1 MLTREH
7 AIADYRGGR
16 IIPDRLL
23 SKKHAQYHGFAQRLL
38 EVYENGIGLT
48 RRELHNRI
56 KEVFS
61 GEEDCPT
68 RRIEAFCKLLDDAS
82 TFPNDRSGK
91 AARLRKKVFRLAAEH
106 HPLVETPNRLFE
118 SAEKEIKDRIAAD
131 LKRDWADIEENLYAD
146 VKEFHRLA
154 AFEGYPDARA
164 LLSRYNVAQVQAA
177 LYLAVKMTI
186 TARQDF
192 KTILRHAK
200 LARLLH
206 RITRLGQDEYRIEL
220 DGPASL
226 FRKTR
231 LYGVNM
237 ARFLPKLL
245 ACQGWK
251 MEAVIRTPRK
261 GKQVLL
267 KLCPKDGLQTY
278 LDPPEDFDSSVEEA
292 FARKW
297 GDQIR
302 EGWSLIRE
310 GGIMHCGQKVFIP
323 DFVFR
328 HEDGREIPME
338 VIGFWTTEYLRE
350 KVETLRLFRDQ
361 PIILAVG
368 QVGSKRITG
377 LPEGTIF
384 FKLALK
390 LNSVLERLKEVPS

>member
-23 SKKHAQYHGFAQRLL
+23 SKKHAQYHGFAQRML

-56 KEVFS
+56 KDIFS

-91 AARLRKKVFRLAAEH
+91 AARLRRKVFRLAAEH
-106 HPLVETPNRLFE
+106 HPLVETPNRLFD
-118 SAEKEIKDRIAAD
+118 SAEKEIKDHLAAE
-131 LKRDWADIEENLYAD
+131 LKRNWADIEENLYSD

-177 LYLAVKMTI
+177 LYLAVKMTV
-186 TARQDF
+186 TASQDF

-206 RITRLGQDEYRIEL
+206 RITRLGPDEYRIEL

-231 LYGVNM
+231 LYGVNT

-245 ACQGWK
+245 ACKGWE
-251 MEAVIRTPRK
+251 MEAMIRTPRK

-267 KLCPKDGLQTY
+267 KLSPKDGLQTY
-278 LDPPEDFDSSVEEA
+278 LDPPEDFDSIVEEA
-292 FARKW
+292 FAQKW
-297 GDQIR
+297 GEQKRD
-302 EGWSLIRE
+302 GWSLIRE

-377 LPEGTIF
+377 LPEGTIL
-384 FKLALK
+384 FKSALN